1 MPTPKPSPAAVKPSP
16 AAVMSDPAAGDGP
29 LPAPLLPPELE
40 ARLAAFDS
48 AAPAGGF
55 DAASW
60 FWMLLLGVALPL
72 GLLVLGWRA

>member
-1 MPTPKPSPAAVKPSP
+1 MPTPKPSP
-16 AAVMSDPAAGDGP
+16 AAVMSDPAAGNSP
-29 LPAPLLPPELE
+29 LPAPLLPPDLE

-55 DAASW
+55 DAARW
-60 FWMLLLGVALPL
+60 FWMLLLGVAI

>member
-1 MPTPKPSPAAVKPSP
+1 
-16 AAVMSDPAAGDGP
+16 MSDPAAGNGP

>member
-1 MPTPKPSPAAVKPSP
+1 MPTPKPSPAAVR
-16 AAVMSDPAAGDGP
+16 SDPAAGNDP
-29 LPAPLLPPELE
+29 LPAPLLPPDLE

-48 AAPAGGF
+48 AAPAGSF

-60 FWMLLLGVALPL
+60 FWMLLLGVAIPI

>member
-1 MPTPKPSPAAVKPSP
+1 MPTPKPSP
-16 AAVMSDPAAGDGP
+16 AAVMSDPAAGNDP
-29 LPAPLLPPELE
+29 LPAPLLPPDLE

-60 FWMLLLGVALPL
+60 FWMLLLGVAIPI

>member
-1 MPTPKPSPAAVKPSP
+1 MPTPKPSP

-40 ARLAAFDS
+40 ARLAAFES
-48 AAPAGGF
+48 TAPAGGF

>member
-1 MPTPKPSPAAVKPSP
+1 
-16 AAVMSDPAAGDGP
+16 MSDPAAGDGP

-40 ARLAAFDS
+40 ARLAAFES
-48 AAPAGGF
+48 TAPAGGF

-72 GLLVLGWRA
+72 GLLVLGCRA

>member
-1 MPTPKPSPAAVKPSP
+1 MPTPKPSP

>member
-1 MPTPKPSPAAVKPSP
+1 MA
-16 AAVMSDPAAGDGP
+16 DPAESRGATSA
-29 LPAPLLPPELE
+29 PALPPDLE

-48 AAPAGGF
+48 APAPGDF

-60 FWMLLLGVALPL
+60 FWMILLGVVIPL

>member
-1 MPTPKPSPAAVKPSP
+1 MPTPKPSP
-16 AAVMSDPAAGDGP
+16 AAVMSDPAAGNDP
-29 LPAPLLPPELE
+29 LPAPLLPPDLE

-60 FWMLLLGVALPL
+60 FWMLLLGVAIPL

>member
-1 MPTPKPSPAAVKPSP
+1 MPTPKPSP
-16 AAVMSDPAAGDGP
+16 AAVMSDPAAGNGP

>member
-1 MPTPKPSPAAVKPSP
+1 
-16 AAVMSDPAAGDGP
+16 MSDPAAGNDP
-29 LPAPLLPPELE
+29 LPAPLLPPDLE

>member
-1 MPTPKPSPAAVKPSP
+1 
-16 AAVMSDPAAGDGP
+16 MSDPAAGDGP

-40 ARLAAFDS
+40 ARLAAFES
-48 AAPAGGF
+48 TAPAGGF